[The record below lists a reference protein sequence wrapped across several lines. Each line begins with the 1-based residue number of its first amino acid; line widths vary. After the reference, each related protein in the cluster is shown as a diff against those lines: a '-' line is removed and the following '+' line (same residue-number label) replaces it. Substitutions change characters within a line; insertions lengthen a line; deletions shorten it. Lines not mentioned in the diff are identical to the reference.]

1 MAPSYRHRNSSSHS
15 RGVSGPEDADDDNVL
30 DGKSFAEGE
39 KTMNRRNSNVWERRR
54 RRFEK
59 SKSMSQAMEQQ
70 APSAASGAEKE
81 LKTKNRRS
89 RSQSHATEIDEDM
102 DPYDSDPGESYRQ
115 HCMRVNGVGT
125 RTCLAVPGFMKS
137 KRIAESGE
145 TVLTAPPSPMASEM
159 GDMFGQTPASLPPN
173 MQRVRYSLRSSITD
187 GAEKQ
192 PMGPTVME
200 RRELRPNNVQ
210 MNVSHWSDTGGRPY
224 MEDR

>member
-1 MAPSYRHRNSSSHS
+1 VVEEA
-15 RGVSGPEDADDDNVL
+15 A
-30 DGKSFAEGE
+30 FTEGE
-39 KTMNRRNSNVWERRR
+39 KAKDRRNSNVWERRR

-70 APSAASGAEKE
+70 ASSSSANAVGKE
-81 LKTKNRRS
+81 LKAKSRRS
-89 RSQSHATEIDEDM
+89 RSQSHATEMDEDM

-115 HCMRVNGVGT
+115 HCIRVNGVGT

-145 TVLTAPPSPMASEM
+145 TVLTAPPSPMASEL
-159 GDMFGQTPASLPPN
+159 GDMFGQTPAS
-173 MQRVRYSLRSSITD
+173 
-187 GAEKQ
+187 
-192 PMGPTVME
+192 
-200 RRELRPNNVQ
+200 LRPNNVQ